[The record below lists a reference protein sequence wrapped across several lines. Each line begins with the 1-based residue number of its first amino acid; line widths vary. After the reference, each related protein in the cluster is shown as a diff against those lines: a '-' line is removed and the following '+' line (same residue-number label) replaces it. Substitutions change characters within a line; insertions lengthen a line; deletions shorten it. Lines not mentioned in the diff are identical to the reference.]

1 MSDAGETLS
10 RAERFRL
17 KEVECKRLAEA
28 AQLSQ
33 TKLIFANL
41 ALSYGRLAMHEELVE
56 EAIGP
61 RAPRNRKMRV
71 NGFAPRA
78 PKLLRPKAK
87 PDTASTGQRW
97 MDRIFGTAFR
107 RVTRSA

>member
-56 EAIGP
+56 EAMSG
-61 RAPRNRKMRV
+61 ASEKRKMRV

-78 PKLLRPKAK
+78 PKLIHPKAK
-87 PDTASTGQRW
+87 PGTAFARERW
-97 MDRIFGTAFR
+97 MARLFGTAVR